1 MLVFDCVGIYNLQV
15 TSDEHDVA
23 KHDKR
28 RVGSTTPKRSEVM
41 TFTERLSI
49 SLYDLHFPFVI

>member
-15 TSDEHDVA
+15 TSDGHDVA

-28 RVGSTTPKRSEVM
+28 KVGSMTPKRSEVM

-49 SLYDLHFPFVI
+49 SLYDLHF